1 MIGVIAEP
9 HHRNAKLVRGSGTRA
24 CDTPLTRANHTS
36 WALSSPPT
44 SPRFLAACLERRHIV
59 HIPSARPLL
68 HPIFYL
74 IYPFRRE
81 QCRGCPRHLPHGI
94 FSMAFS
100 SVSLS
105 PSQRRPSSP
114 RTGDVKRTVRTR
126 GLTYTP
132 SNCGA
137 TRYWT
142 E

>member
-1 MIGVIAEP
+1 VLHQCNKTSE
-9 HHRNAKLVRGSGTRA
+9 RGARA

-36 WALSSPPT
+36 WARFISCSNI
-44 SPRFLAACLERRHIV
+44 PRSLAVACLERSHIF

-68 HPIFYL
+68 HPIIYL
-74 IYPFRRE
+74 VYPLKRKS
-81 QCRGCPRHLPHGI
+81 CPGCPRHLLHGI

-105 PSQRRPSSP
+105 PSQRRLPSP
-114 RTGDVKRTVRTR
+114 RTGDVQRTVRR
-126 GLTYTP
+126 QELTYAP

-142 E
+142 ECQD